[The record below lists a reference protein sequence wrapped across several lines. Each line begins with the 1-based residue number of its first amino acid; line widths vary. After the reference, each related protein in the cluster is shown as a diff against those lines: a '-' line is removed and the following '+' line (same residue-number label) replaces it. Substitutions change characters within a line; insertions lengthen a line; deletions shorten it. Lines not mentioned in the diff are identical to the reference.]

1 MSSASNI
8 YNLVGNFYGW
18 RNMPE
23 TSGVFFG
30 FANMTKNVMIDAMEA
45 LRANSAYLNF
55 KNDSKSNRDFWF
67 NEAYNDLVKDGKTGG
82 ASKDAFIKWFN
93 WLYLAAAGNET
104 IKEYFGGKPY
114 SLTDYVFDTIKDSVT
129 GAASSAAE
137 TIEYGMNVDSAI
149 PDLLKPTTSNF
160 WKWLIIGGATYFV
173 LKKL

>member
-8 YNLVGNFYGW
+8 YNLVGNLYSW
-18 RNMPE
+18 QNMPNP
-23 TSGVFFG
+23 SGVFFG
-30 FANMTKNVMIDAMEA
+30 FAGMTKNVLLDAMEA
-45 LRANSAYLNF
+45 LRTNSAYLDF
-55 KNDSKSNRDFWF
+55 KTDSASNRNFWF
-67 NEAYNDLVKDGKTGG
+67 NEAYKDLEQAGKTGG
-82 ASKDAFIKWFN
+82 AAKAGFIKWFN
-93 WLYLAAAGNET
+93 WLYVAARANET
-104 IKEYFGGKPY
+104 IKDYFGGKPY
-114 SLTDYVFDTIKDSVT
+114 SLTEYVFDTIKDSVT